1 MRNDEVGREDTI
13 KGGGKIK
20 GEWKTKGTENKR
32 GRGREV
38 EGKGRG
44 K

>member
-1 MRNDEVGREDTI
+1 MLLINRNDEVGREDAI

-20 GEWKTKGTENKR
+20 GEWKTMEN
-32 GRGREV
+32 
-38 EGKGRG
+38 EGNG